1 MPAERL
7 ARGGLISLVGSGIAA
22 LSSLLLTVLVGQVLG
37 ASGTG
42 IFFQALGI
50 FTVLT
55 QVLRLGTNTG
65 IVRFIAEHRAFAREG
80 GEWRIILFAAV
91 PVAVVSAVMSIVVWF
106 ASDALARWMSS
117 PDDTDLL
124 AALLRTMA
132 PFIAMSAVLG
142 VVEAS
147 ARMLRG
153 VAVFTL
159 LQSVM
164 LPLSRLLAVGIF
176 ALAGATAW
184 RAFEAWLLPLPL
196 WLVVGAVVI
205 AAPLVRSF
213 RRRSRSIDDDQLTAR
228 AFWRFNL
235 PRSVG
240 SALEIA
246 LEWADVLIVAAV
258 ASPSVAGVYAVVT
271 RVIKAGGIVDQAMRI
286 AVSPTISAMLAR
298 SEHVRVSALHTSVVR
313 AMILLSWPFYVLTIS
328 MGGAVL
334 SLFGPEFV
342 VGWAP
347 MTLLAVSLMLQ
358 IACGMLQSILI
369 QGGKS
374 TWQMYNKSIA
384 VTLSVAGNLA
394 LVPVLGIWG
403 AAITWLVVAVTDNMI
418 AAVQVHRRMGVHLQP
433 GRLVRAMLP
442 PLVVFGLGGAV
453 VSILWEP
460 GPLPLLIAVAVLGS
474 IYLAVLWILR
484 RWLDIVPL
492 WRKVPVLKRYA

>member
-1 MPAERL
+1 MQNERL
-7 ARGGLISLVGSGIAA
+7 ARGGLISLIGSGIAA

-37 ASGTG
+37 ATGTG

-65 IVRFIAEHRAFAREG
+65 IVRFIAEQRAFGREG

-91 PVAVVSAVMSIVVWF
+91 PVALLSVLVSIGVWF
-106 ASDALARWMSS
+106 GSEGLARWMSS
-117 PDDTDLL
+117 PGETDLL
-124 AALLRTMA
+124 AALLRNMA
-132 PFIAMSAVLG
+132 PFVAMAAVLG

-147 ARMLRG
+147 TRMLRG

-159 LQSVM
+159 LQSVV
-164 LPLSRLLAVGIF
+164 LPLSRLVAVGVF

-196 WLVVGAVVI
+196 LLVIGIVVV
-205 AAPLVRSF
+205 AAPLLRSF
-213 RRRSRSIDDDQLTAR
+213 RRRAVSPREAHVTAR
-228 AFWRFNL
+228 TFWRFNL

-258 ASPSVAGVYAVVT
+258 ASPAVAGVYAVVT

-298 SEHVRVSALHTSVVR
+298 SEHAKVSTLHTSVVR
-313 AMILLSWPFYVLTIS
+313 AMVLLSWPFYVLTIS

-347 MTLLAVSLMLQ
+347 MVLLSVSLMLQ
-358 IACGMLQSILI
+358 ISCGMLQSILI

-374 TWQMYNKSIA
+374 TWQMYNKAIA
-384 VTLSVAGNLA
+384 VTLSIVGNLA

-403 AAITWLVVAVTDNMI
+403 ASITWLVVAVTDNMI
-418 AAVQVHRRMGVHLQP
+418 AAVQVHRGMGVHLQP
-433 GRLVRAMLP
+433 VRLLPAMVP
-442 PLVVFGLGGAV
+442 PVLVFGLGGAV
-453 VSILWEP
+453 FSIFWEP
-460 GPLPLLIAVAVLGS
+460 GPLPLLAALAILGPT
-474 IYLAVLWILR
+474 YLAVLWLFR
-484 RWLDIVPL
+484 RALDIVPL
-492 WRKVPVLKRYA
+492 WRKVPFLKRFA

>member
-7 ARGGLISLVGSGIAA
+7 ARGGLISLVGSGVAA

-37 ASGTG
+37 ATGTG

-80 GEWRIILFAAV
+80 GEWRVILFAAV
-91 PVAVVSAVMSIVVWF
+91 PVAVISTAMSIAVWF
-106 ASDALARWMSS
+106 GSDALARWMSS
-117 PDDTDLL
+117 PDETDLL
-124 AALLRTMA
+124 AELLRNMA
-132 PFIAMSAVLG
+132 PFIAMGALLG

-153 VAVFTL
+153 VATFTL

-164 LPLSRLLAVGIF
+164 LPLSRLLVVGVF

-196 WLVVGAVVI
+196 WLVIGTIVI

-213 RRRSRSIDDDQLTAR
+213 RRRPRTTTDDRLTAR

-246 LEWADVLIVAAV
+246 LEWADVLIVAAI

-271 RVIKAGGIVDQAMRI
+271 RVIKAGGIVDQAMRV

-298 SEHVRVSALHTSVVR
+298 SEHTRVSQLHTSVVR
-313 AMILLSWPFYVLTIS
+313 AMVLLSWPFYVLTIS

-342 VGWAP
+342 IGWAP
-347 MTLLAVSLMLQ
+347 MTLLSVSLMLQ

-374 TWQMYNKSIA
+374 TWQMYNKAIA
-384 VTLSVAGNLA
+384 VTLSIIGNLA
-394 LVPVLGIWG
+394 LVPILGIWG
-403 AAITWLVVAVTDNMI
+403 AAITWLVVAVTDNTI
-418 AAVQVHRRMGVHLQP
+418 AAVQVHRGMGVHLQP
-433 GRLVRAMLP
+433 GRLLRAMLP
-442 PLVVFGLGGAV
+442 PLVVFGLGGTIFSV
-453 VSILWEP
+453 LWAP
-460 GPLPLLIAVAVLGS
+460 GPLALLVALLVLGPV
-474 IYLAVLWILR
+474 YLAVLWFLR
-484 RWLDIVPL
+484 RWLDIVSL
-492 WRKVPVLKRYA
+492 WRKVPLLKRFA